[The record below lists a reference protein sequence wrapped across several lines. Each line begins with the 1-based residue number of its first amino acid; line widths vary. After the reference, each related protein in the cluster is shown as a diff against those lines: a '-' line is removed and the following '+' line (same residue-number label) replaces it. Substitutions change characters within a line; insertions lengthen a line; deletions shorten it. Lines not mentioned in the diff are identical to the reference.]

1 MKTKIL
7 VSACLCG
14 ETCRYNGQAVPF
26 DHPALAR
33 WLREGRVVPF
43 CPELLGGLPVPRG
56 ESQRRGSRV
65 VTRDGEDVTEVFARG
80 AVASV
85 DLARTSEAAF
95 CLLKQ
100 RSPSCGT
107 RIIHDGTFTGVLV
120 PGEGMAAQALRE
132 AGFVLFGED
141 EMEQADAFDQSLK
154 EETDHA
160 RTDR

>member
-14 ETCRYNGQAVPF
+14 EACRYNGQAVPF
-26 DHPALAR
+26 DHPVLER
-33 WLREGRVVPF
+33 WLREGRVVAF

-65 VTRDGEDVTEVFARG
+65 VTREGADVTEAFTRG
-80 AVASV
+80 AQASV
-85 DLARTSEAAF
+85 DLARTSDAAF

-107 RIIHDGTFTGVLV
+107 RIIHDGTFAGVLI
-120 PGEGMAAQALRE
+120 PGEGLAAQALRE

-141 EMEQADAFDQSLK
+141 EMDKADAYDQALR

-160 RTDR
+160 STDR